1 MSTLEPPAPP
11 DDDAALEQT
20 AGTKALRGGLWQSTA
35 QIAPY
40 VYSLVISVVA
50 ARILGPDQMGRQSYI
65 AFVVVIVQFAL
76 SGGLSNALLRYTGDL
91 VGRGR
96 RDMLAS
102 LANWATPVC
111 VVI

>member
-20 AGTKALRGGLWQSTA
+20 AGTKAFRGGLWQSTA

-40 VYSLVISVVA
+40 AYSLVISVVA

-65 AFVVVIVQFAL
+65 AFVVVIVQFAKWWPF
-76 SGGLSNALLRYTGDL
+76 
-91 VGRGR
+91 V
-96 RDMLAS
+96 
-102 LANWATPVC
+102 
-111 VVI
+111 